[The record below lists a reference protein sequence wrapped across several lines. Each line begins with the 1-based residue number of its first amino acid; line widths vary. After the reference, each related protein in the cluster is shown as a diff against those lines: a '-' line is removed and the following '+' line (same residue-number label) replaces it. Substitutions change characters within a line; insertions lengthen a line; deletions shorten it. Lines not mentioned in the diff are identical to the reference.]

1 VARVTMTTVY
11 TDIKEGTTMKQR
23 YAAPSLKVLGSL
35 GDLTLI
41 TVKGRSEVPDGF
53 EFEGIILTSS

>member
-1 VARVTMTTVY
+1 
-11 TDIKEGTTMKQR
+11 MKQE
-23 YAAPSLKVLGSL
+23 YVAPSLKILGSL